1 MASVL
6 HEAYELVED
15 GLMTP
20 DNFRDFVF
28 ANPVRFL
35 GGTNPDFFKGTVVE
49 KEAEAL
55 LTGTP
60 VSIGHNAHAA
70 QAAK

>member
-35 GGTNPDFFKGTVVE
+35 GEPTPTFSKAPSL
-49 KEAEAL
+49 KKKPKPCLQAL
-55 LTGTP
+55 R
-60 VSIGHNAHAA
+60 
-70 QAAK
+70 